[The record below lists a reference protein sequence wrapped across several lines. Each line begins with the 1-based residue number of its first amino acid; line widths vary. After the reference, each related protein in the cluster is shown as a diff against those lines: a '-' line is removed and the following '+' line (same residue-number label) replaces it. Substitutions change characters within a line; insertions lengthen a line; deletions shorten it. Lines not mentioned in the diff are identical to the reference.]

1 MKYNNDF
8 TEFAGLSGKEA
19 LVLDQWLDQYQLKQD
34 LMSQDESHAE
44 DSQVYC
50 EIETDQLESAVSE
63 FNKDLQVA
71 QIRIWDSE
79 MVKNKDVP
87 PYFIILAEWDN
98 DMWLVAPFSQLS
110 LPANEGEMKTNLD
123 IPFCDVIQ
131 CWNAKTVQTCLIE
144 RSWLVDS
151 ASPSIVQAARD
162 LFLNQ
167 IFGDE
172 LPEEFD
178 FLRGGPVLNPLDP
191 RIIYLRENK
200 AQYAPLFQKVQ
211 QLDFFRTQ
219 SRLVIF
225 KPQQDEEIFQLA
237 AADIK
242 ETIVQEFI
250 AEIDQ
255 ISCIVTLFIEPGE
268 DLELTVSDVNENDFN
283 GLNGYTVRNK
293 DGVIIS
299 SIQNAGA
306 FISAE
311 KFDGTLLITKPDGY
325 PITLKKKQD

>member
-1 MKYNNDF
+1 
-8 TEFAGLSGKEA
+8 
-19 LVLDQWLDQYQLKQD
+19 
-34 LMSQDESHAE
+34 
-44 DSQVYC
+44 
-50 EIETDQLESAVSE
+50 
-63 FNKDLQVA
+63 
-71 QIRIWDSE
+71 

-98 DMWLVAPFSQLS
+98 DMWLVAPFSQLT
-110 LPANEGEMKTNLD
+110 LPANEGEMKTDLD
-123 IPFCDVIQ
+123 IPFCEVIQ

-151 ASPSIVQAARD
+151 APQGTVQAARD

-172 LPEEFD
+172 LPDGFN

-200 AQYAPLFQKVQ
+200 VQYTPLFQKVQ
-211 QLDFFRTQ
+211 QLDFFRSQ

-225 KPQQDEEIFQLA
+225 KPQQDEETFQLA

-242 ETIVQEFI
+242 ETIVRKFI
-250 AEIDQ
+250 AEFDQ
-255 ISCIVTLFIEPGE
+255 TSCLVTLFIEPGE
-268 DLELTVSDVNENDFN
+268 DLELTVSDLNEDDFN
-283 GLNGYTVRNK
+283 GLDGYAVRNK
-293 DGVIIS
+293 NGEVIS
-299 SIQNAGA
+299 RIQNAGT
-306 FISAE
+306 FIAAE

-325 PITLKKKQD
+325 PIALKEKQD